1 MPESD
6 RLPPLGGLRAFE
18 AAARHMSFARAA
30 DELHLTPAALSW
42 RIRKLEEHFGQPL
55 FRRLNRAI
63 ELTEAGRA
71 LRPGTEAGFAAFR
84 DAQRAVRR
92 LSEDRPL
99 VVTAGPALTAKWL
112 APRLFRFAETHPD
125 IELRFVASL
134 RIMDFDRDG
143 IDAAVRL
150 SQSPPPGL
158 TARDLWVDRLVP
170 LCTPER
176 ARTLRHPRDLAEHTL
191 LHDDSLALLAGKPD
205 WPAWLRAAGVDGGAG
220 AVAGDRGPRF
230 SHADHAMD
238 AALDNAG
245 VVLGRFLV
253 SEREL
258 TAGRLV
264 APFGLTLPLP
274 GVYRF
279 VCPEG
284 AERGGALARFLAWL
298 ESEMA
303 ATRTAVQAMFPDIDF
318 AGPDKENR
326 AIGSDQEP
334 TPPQSPRE

>member
-1 MPESD
+1 M
-6 RLPPLGGLRAFE
+6 
-18 AAARHMSFARAA
+18 
-30 DELHLTPAALSW
+30 
-42 RIRKLEEHFGQPL
+42 
-55 FRRLNRAI
+55 
-63 ELTEAGRA
+63 
-71 LRPGTEAGFAAFR
+71 
-84 DAQRAVRR
+84 
-92 LSEDRPL
+92 
-99 VVTAGPALTAKWL
+99 
-112 APRLFRFAETHPD
+112 
-125 IELRFVASL
+125 
-134 RIMDFDRDG
+134 
-143 IDAAVRL
+143 
-150 SQSPPPGL
+150 
-158 TARDLWVDRLVP
+158 DRLVP

-205 WPAWLRAAGVDGGAG
+205 WPAWLRAAGADGGAG
-220 AVAGDRGPRF
+220 AGAGDRGPRF

-334 TPPQSPRE
+334 TPPPSLRE